1 MHDFN
6 DGPATIDRKAAMPSP
21 PVANRIKASG
31 FVPQGVARLEST
43 IAARVASG
51 EIPGGVLLMTRHDEV
66 VERAFGHQRPD
77 REQPMAIDT
86 IFRIY
91 SMTKPL
97 VSVAIMMLVE
107 AGRLLISDPVSK
119 FLPEFKNV
127 RVGVEVPDAEGK
139 PVLHLEPCRNE
150 MTIHDLLRHTAGLTY
165 GIFGNPTLVK
175 DAYRSSGVES
185 SRVSNAELVTKLA
198 ALPLAMQP
206 GTCWEYSRATDVLGA
221 LLETMSGKSLDVWL
235 DDQILAPLGMHD
247 SGFWTPVAEQ
257 HRLAEAFETDPLTG
271 NKVRLLDVTQPPT
284 FLSGGGGMVST
295 ARDYLRFARML
306 KNGGELDGVRLLSRK
321 TIEFMTADHLGALPG
336 AMQGPMYLPG
346 PGYGFGL
353 GFGVRLATG
362 CAQTPGSIGDY
373 NWSGLA
379 GTYFWIDPAEDL
391 IAIWLM
397 QAPEQRDTW
406 RQLIRTLVAGCLA

>member
-1 MHDFN
+1 MRDLN
-6 DGPATIDRKAAMPSP
+6 ESATPTAGNPAAPSQTTSSRRPAT
-21 PVANRIKASG
+21 G
-31 FVPQGVARLEST
+31 FTPQAVARLESAIGAR
-43 IAARVASG
+43 IAAG
-51 EIPGGVLLMTRHDEV
+51 EIPGAVLLMARHDEV
-66 VERAFGHQRPD
+66 LERAFGRQRPD
-77 REQPMAIDT
+77 GDQPMTIDT

-91 SMTKPL
+91 SMTKPV
-97 VSVAIMMLVE
+97 VSVATMMLAE
-107 AGRLLISDPVSK
+107 AGRFLISDPVSK

-127 RVGVEVPDAEGK
+127 QVGVEVPDADGK
-139 PVLHLEPCRNE
+139 LVLHLEPCRAE
-150 MTIHDLLRHTAGLTY
+150 MTIQDLLRHTAGLTY
-165 GIFGNPTLVK
+165 GIFGISTLVK
-175 DAYRSSGVES
+175 EAYRTSGVDS
-185 SRVSNAELVTKLA
+185 SRVSNAELVTRLA
-198 ALPLAMQP
+198 ALPLALQP

-221 LLETMSGKSLDVWL
+221 LLERVSGQTLDVYL
-235 DDQILAPLGMHD
+235 HEQILAPLGMVD
-247 SGFWTPVAEQ
+247 TGFWTAPAEQ
-257 HRLAEAFETDPLTG
+257 HRLAEAFEIDPVTG
-271 NKVRLLDVTQPPT
+271 NKVRLLDVTRPPI

-336 AMQGPMYLPG
+336 AMEGPMYLPG
-346 PGYGFGL
+346 PAYGFGL

-397 QAPEQRDTW
+397 QAPEQRDTY
-406 RQLIRTLVAGCLA
+406 RQLVRMLVASCLS